1 MNQRGHVDNRA
12 TRRRTAAT
20 TRHTKNAL
28 GELPPAVLISR
39 TARAG
44 TRGQPVP
51 SQTREEADE
60 LEALVVSYCFDSG
73 ETGEPHSATVRLTG
87 RHSRVQG
94 LRKPHD
100 DFEQEDRIEGILSGT
115 GPVSITS
122 WVYGLNPGEWTVKA
136 ELLAPDTDGR
146 RDRSLTVG
154 AIQPAEW
161 SWRRWTLTTGSSGPL
176 KTRWAKLA
184 PLAKMPG
191 VVPGSWPVLG
201 ALGVLVAL
209 VTLAAILAH
218 EDGAVAQS
226 MLVFLVALA
235 SGMTAAKVW
244 YAVLHPGPWRQAIL
258 GGWAVD
264 GFLLIAPLAAI
275 AALLAFDLPVG
286 TVLDAAAPG
295 MFFGVAIGRVGCF
308 LTGCCAGRISRS
320 RWSVWSSDRRIG
332 ARRIP
337 AQLMESAAGLMIGVA
352 AALLVLGHPAH
363 MSGAVFVGA
372 LAVYFIVRQAL
383 LRVRAERREFSWR
396 RRTNTGLTSA

>member
-1 MNQRGHVDNRA
+1 MDNRA
-12 TRRRTAAT
+12 ARRRTAAT

-28 GELPPAVLISR
+28 GELPPAVLVSR

-51 SQTREEADE
+51 AQTREEADE
-60 LEALVVSYCFDSG
+60 PEALVVSYCFDSG

-87 RHSRVQG
+87 RRSGVQG
-94 LRKPHD
+94 LRQPHD
-100 DFEQEDRIEGILSGT
+100 DFEQEDRIEGILPGT
-115 GPVSITS
+115 GKVSITS

-226 MLVFLVALA
+226 MLVFVVALA
-235 SGMTAAKVW
+235 SGLTAAKVW

-275 AALLAFDLPVG
+275 AALLAFNLPVG

-337 AQLMESAAGLMIGVA
+337 AQLMESAAGLVIGFA

-363 MSGAVFVGA
+363 MSGAVFVGG